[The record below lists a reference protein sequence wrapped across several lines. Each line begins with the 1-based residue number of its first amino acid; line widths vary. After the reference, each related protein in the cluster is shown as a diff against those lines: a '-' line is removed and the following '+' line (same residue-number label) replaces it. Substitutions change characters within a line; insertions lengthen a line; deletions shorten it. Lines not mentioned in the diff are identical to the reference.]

1 MSTIREPPR
10 THEDLLGARGLGFG
24 KEFGKQGKWV
34 LAVFVPTQL
43 EKEKKKSFVFMLIVV
58 YIRIFDYASGYELEW
73 DFYKVSFL
81 LI

>member
-1 MSTIREPPR
+1 MRLRVTRAAIAPSWCCCRGTAAMSTIREPPR

-43 EKEKKKSFVFMLIVV
+43 EKEKKN
-58 YIRIFDYASGYELEW
+58 
-73 DFYKVSFL
+73 L
-81 LI
+81 LCLC